1 MKSIEKKEINRE
13 CFGHSIERFAGE
25 EDEEEGVYRD
35 DLWRREFRDKE

>member
-13 CFGHSIERFAGE
+13 SAQYDRFAGGG
-25 EDEEEGVYRD
+25 DEEKDVYRD

>member
-13 CFGHSIERFAGE
+13 CLHGIDRFAGGG
-25 EDEEEGVYRD
+25 DEEEDVYRD